1 MSEQVLAAADLTVG
15 EHPEWHFLGLTFNI
29 DTIVGMLIASA
40 IVLGLGF
47 AVRAKITSGPPG
59 GIQLFFE
66 TITSFIRSQIE
77 STLGVRV
84 APFLVPLSLAL
95 FVFILTSNWLA
106 LLPVH
111 QWLAPPT
118 ADVNMPYA
126 LAILVFLWM
135 HIEGARRH
143 GGPGKHFL
151 HVAKGHYAPLAPLW
165 LLEQVTNTVALA
177 LRLFGNIFAGSMLLS
192 IIALLPSSVSWLPN
206 AGWKLFDM
214 FIGFVHATIFVL
226 LTIVYFSEQ
235 VQTDSDAAH

>member
-95 FVFILTSNWLA
+95 FVFILTSRWLV
-106 LLPVH
+106 LLPV
-111 QWLAPPT
+111 
-118 ADVNMPYA
+118 
-126 LAILVFLWM
+126 
-135 HIEGARRH
+135 RH
-143 GGPGKHFL
+143 L
-151 HVAKGHYAPLAPLW
+151 
-165 LLEQVTNTVALA
+165 
-177 LRLFGNIFAGSMLLS
+177 
-192 IIALLPSSVSWLPN
+192 IATPSEVC
-206 AGWKLFDM
+206 
-214 FIGFVHATIFVL
+214 TY
-226 LTIVYFSEQ
+226 T
-235 VQTDSDAAH
+235 